1 MLWDV
6 SHLFGDT
13 CQKLYH
19 FQIYYRSWHA
29 YKLSWPSPNICWVNE
44 RSCCGVFLMSSHTE
58 TTWCSTRLKV
68 TVSYCVVI
76 IITRD
81 QKLDSCRKRFG
92 FWKLLVIMPMCVCI
106 YIYWNKKP
114 VWKYGHEICCLRDDL
129 PTKTKKEKFYVHT
142 INIAVYNHENFWL
155 LVNANYREE

>member
-6 SHLFGDT
+6 SHLFDDT
-13 CQKLYH
+13 CQNLHH
-19 FQIYYRSWHA
+19 FQIDYRSWHA

-44 RSCCGVFLMSSHTE
+44 HSCCGVFLMSSHTE

-92 FWKLLVIMPMCVCI
+92 FWKLLVIMPMCV
-106 YIYWNKKP
+106 YIYTGTRSQYENM
-114 VWKYGHEICCLRDDL
+114 D
-129 PTKTKKEKFYVHT
+129 TKFVVCMMISRPKQRRRSFTY
-142 INIAVYNHENFWL
+142 IPLIL
-155 LVNANYREE
+155 LFIIMKTFDCW